1 MARFGVAALVIK
13 ALKIEIY
20 KIIESS
26 APGDRRRG
34 RWFNRFMVFLILTNV
49 ACVVLETVEAINQE
63 LSEFFYTFELIS
75 VVIFTVE
82 YVFRLWVCTEHDNE
96 AYTHPIKGRIK
107 YAMSPLALID
117 LLAIAPFFLGIFFSI
132 DLRFMRVFRILRLL
146 KLTRYNPALESFG
159 AVVRTEGSALG
170 ALFMLIMVLVVVFA
184 CLVYMAEHIAQPD
197 AFGNIPKAMWWAL
210 ATLTTVGYGDIAPIT
225 PYGKV
230 IGSMTMLLGVC
241 VFAIPAGILANGFA
255 REIRKRE
262 FIITWQLVAANPIF
276 SKLDALHVSEVANLL
291 HHKSVP
297 PNFTIVQK
305 RDPADSMY
313 FIANGEVAVQ
323 APGGAVR
330 LGKGDFFGEI
340 AILTASTRTATVVS
354 LTECDLLYLLVED
367 FEHLLS
373 ADPDLKDVLSKAMKE
388 RLEQLEHAHS

>member
-1 MARFGVAALVIK
+1 MARFGVAALMIK

-26 APGDRRRG
+26 SPGDRRRG
-34 RWFNRFMVFLILTNV
+34 RWFNRFMVFLILSNV
-49 ACVVLETVEAINQE
+49 ACVVLETVEGVNQE
-63 LSEFFYTFELIS
+63 FSELFYTFELIS

-82 YVFRLWVCTEHDNE
+82 YTLRLWVCTEHDNE
-96 AYTHPIKGRIK
+96 AYTHPIRGRIK

-170 ALFMLIMVLVVVFA
+170 ALFMLIMILVVVFA

-297 PNFTIVQK
+297 PNFTIV
-305 RDPADSMY
+305 
-313 FIANGEVAVQ
+313 
-323 APGGAVR
+323 
-330 LGKGDFFGEI
+330 
-340 AILTASTRTATVVS
+340 
-354 LTECDLLYLLVED
+354 
-367 FEHLLS
+367 
-373 ADPDLKDVLSKAMKE
+373 
-388 RLEQLEHAHS
+388 